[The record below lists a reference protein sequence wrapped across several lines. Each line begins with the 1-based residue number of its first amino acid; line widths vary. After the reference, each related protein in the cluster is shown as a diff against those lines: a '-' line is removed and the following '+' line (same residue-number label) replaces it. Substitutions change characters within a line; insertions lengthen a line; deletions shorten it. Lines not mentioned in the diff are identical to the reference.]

1 MLDNMQGAAAFYSG
15 KGFTADYDVRKF
27 INTLRRVAG
36 RFDSARIDAH
46 TCALFDVH
54 LDIESALLS
63 WLQVPSIA
71 FALKSAGYGVWLKA
85 CANVVVELEPEF
97 PLDPDH
103 LNYGKGYYLHVGKAP
118 RGEGWT
124 KIQ

>member
-1 MLDNMQGAAAFYSG
+1 MLDKTKGAAAFYSG
-15 KGFTADYDVRKF
+15 NGFTTDYDIRQF
-27 INTLRRVAG
+27 IGTLRRIT
-36 RFDSARIDAH
+36 RQFDSASIDAH
-46 TCALFDVH
+46 TCAVFDVH
-54 LDIESALLS
+54 CVFEDALRS

-103 LNYGKGYYLHVGKAP
+103 LNYGKGYYLRVGKAP

-124 KIQ
+124 EIR